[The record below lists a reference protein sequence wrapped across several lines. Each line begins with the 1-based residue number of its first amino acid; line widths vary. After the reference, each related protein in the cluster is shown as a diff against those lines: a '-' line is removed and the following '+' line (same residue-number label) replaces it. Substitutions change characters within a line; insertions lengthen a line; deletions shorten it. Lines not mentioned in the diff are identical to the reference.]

1 MAERIGTER
10 VRVEP
15 FGDAALLVVLG
26 DLVDRAVNDRVHR
39 LAFGLDVRAARMPGL
54 GVTVPAYASV
64 LVQFDPSVLTEAA
77 VRGVIG
83 DALRAAGEAGTAK
96 EADAT
101 TEPAD
106 AGKAV
111 TAEEPAA
118 PSHPGRLIHVP
129 VRYGGAGGP
138 DLAEVAARTGLA
150 EDDVVRL
157 HAGAEYRVFCVGFV
171 PGFPYLGMLPEE
183 LALPRRPTPRLR
195 VPAGS
200 VAIAGRQTGIY
211 PTDTP
216 GGWHVIGRTDLV
228 AWNPHRDPPALLEP
242 GARVRFVRA

>member
-1 MAERIGTER
+1 MAERIGIGDAR
-10 VRVEP
+10 VKP

-26 DLVDRAVNDRVHR
+26 EHVNRAVNDRVHR
-39 LAFGLDVRAARMPGL
+39 LALGLDVRAARMPGL

-64 LVQFDPSVLTEAA
+64 LVPFDPLVLAEAD
-77 VRGVIG
+77 VRGVIA
-83 DALRAAGEAGTAK
+83 DALRAAGG
-96 EADAT
+96 
-101 TEPAD
+101 
-106 AGKAV
+106 AV
-111 TAEEPAA
+111 AAEEPAIT
-118 PSHPGRLIHVP
+118 PGPAAELGPVTHVP
-129 VRYGGAGGP
+129 VRYGGADGP

-150 EDDVVRL
+150 EDDVIRL

-211 PTDTP
+211 PSDTP
-216 GGWHVIGRTDLV
+216 GGWHVIGRTDLA
-228 AWNPHRDPPALLEP
+228 AWDPHREPPALLEP
-242 GARVRFVRA
+242 GARVRFEPA

>member
-1 MAERIGTER
+1 MAERIGIGR
-10 VRVEP
+10 ARVEP

-26 DLVDRAVNDRVHR
+26 EHVDRAVNDRVHR

-64 LVQFDPSVLTEAA
+64 LVPFDPSVLAEAA
-77 VRGVIG
+77 VRGVIA
-83 DALRAAGEAGTAK
+83 DALRAAGEAVAAK
-96 EADAT
+96 
-101 TEPAD
+101 
-106 AGKAV
+106 
-111 TAEEPAA
+111 EPAA
-118 PSHPGRLIHVP
+118 APEPAAADPGPVTHVP
-129 VRYGGAGGP
+129 VRYGGADGP
-138 DLAEVAARTGLA
+138 DLAEVAVRTGLS

-183 LALPRRPTPRLR
+183 LALPRRSTPRLR

-211 PTDTP
+211 PSDTP
-216 GGWHVIGRTDLV
+216 GGWHVIGRTDLS
-228 AWNPHRDPPALLEP
+228 AWDPHRDPPALLEP
-242 GARVRFVRA
+242 GARVRFVPA

>member
-1 MAERIGTER
+1 MAERIGIGDAC
-10 VRVEP
+10 VEP

-26 DLVDRAVNDRVHR
+26 EHVNRAVNDRVHR
-39 LAFGLDVRAARMPGL
+39 LALGLDVRAARMPGL

-64 LVQFDPSVLTEAA
+64 LVPFDPLVLAEAD
-77 VRGVIG
+77 VRGVIA
-83 DALRAAGEAGTAK
+83 DALRAAGG
-96 EADAT
+96 
-101 TEPAD
+101 
-106 AGKAV
+106 AV
-111 TAEEPAA
+111 AAEEPAA
-118 PSHPGRLIHVP
+118 AAGPAAELGPVTHVP
-129 VRYGGAGGP
+129 VRYGGADGP

-211 PTDTP
+211 PSDTP
-216 GGWHVIGRTDLV
+216 GGWHVIGRTDLA
-228 AWNPHRDPPALLEP
+228 AWDPHRDPPALLEP
-242 GARVRFVRA
+242 GARVRFVPT